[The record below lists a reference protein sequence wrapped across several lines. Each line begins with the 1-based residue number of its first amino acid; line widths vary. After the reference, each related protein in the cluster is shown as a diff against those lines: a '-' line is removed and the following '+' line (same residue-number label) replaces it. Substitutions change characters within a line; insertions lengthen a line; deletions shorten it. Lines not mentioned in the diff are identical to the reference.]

1 MFLSSRVGQEG
12 RRVGGQGADIQQG
25 CSLFVLSSFPFSA
38 VIFILFDFF
47 ALHCCYGS
55 WYNISIEFFTSFSS
69 STSFLVRITNKRN
82 LSSLRFLY
90 SLHDLLLSNISF
102 LSTFLYFIFF
112 CSIVCIGYF
121 NIVQLLLI
129 YVLYLFLLRLLNLF
143 CCYSVLL
150 NWN

>member
-1 MFLSSRVGQEG
+1 MPTFNKVALCLFFRPFLS
-12 RRVGGQGADIQQG
+12 QQS
-25 CSLFVLSSFPFSA
+25 SLFYS
-38 VIFILFDFF
+38 IFF

-55 WYNISIEFFTSFSS
+55 WDNISIEFFTSFSS

-90 SLHDLLLSNISF
+90 SLHDLLLLNISF
-102 LSTFLYFIFF
+102 LSNFLYFIFF

-129 YVLYLFLLRLLNLF
+129 CFLYLFLLRLLNLF